1 VLGMGDRGAGA
12 ATSDAAATG
21 GAGKG
26 DGGGT
31 PPEAGTRGLLR
42 FFYGLL
48 VLSVVLIALASVY
61 NAGSIGQMRRS
72 IGDVTATLDLQS
84 EISEFLAEN
93 QNVETFALRY
103 LLSGR
108 EDFLKRYVE
117 ATFSLDDRLQRLQQ
131 ALEGHPQQ
139 AALFAELRA
148 GVDARNSRFRD
159 LIAQYQQQGLAL
171 AIERVRSGDGAAQL
185 ASIRQAAARIAA
197 LESRQLAQRQQELEA
212 AIVQSS
218 TTVLLVNG
226 LALIAG
232 LIAFIAI
239 RRSGSAM
246 ESGRLAELQARE
258 IERANRE
265 RSAFLANISH
275 EIRTPMNAVF
285 GFSQL
290 LARTRI
296 EPHAQEYI
304 KAIQTSGQALLAL
317 INDILDLSKIEAGRL
332 SLNPAPTDLRELVDS
347 TLGVFAEAASR
358 KQIGLRAQVAPAV
371 PQTVVVDAHRLRQ
384 VLLNLLSNAV
394 KFTDQGEVQLR
405 VRSGALDAERRCTLE
420 IEVHDSGIGI
430 PEDKQAQLFEPFY
443 RAVDD
448 DERSGSGLG
457 LAIVARLLGLMNGR
471 ISVRS
476 DAGRGS
482 VFHVQLD
489 GVPATTVSASRF
501 VDREPEFEFADLA
514 PASVLIVDDV
524 AWNRELLGAFLGEAG
539 HRLSYAGNGR
549 DALELVRRDAPDVVL
564 MDLRMPIMDGREATR
579 LLREELGERAPKV
592 IAVTASSMN
601 RDQAVL
607 SSEFDGFIRKPVT
620 RESLYHALLEL
631 LGRREPEAPAGE
643 GDGEIEAATALAGGR
658 REEALAA
665 LSTVIGH
672 ELPGILAALRSR
684 EVGALA
690 SRLIELGDA
699 GGLDGVHALGVRLR
713 RAVERFDTVSM
724 ESLLRQLPEHVAAAR
739 DGDG

>member
-1 VLGMGDRGAGA
+1 MGDSGAGV
-12 ATSDAAATG
+12 ATSEAAAG
-21 GAGKG
+21 GPGKANGG
-26 DGGGT
+26 DGKHPDTG
-31 PPEAGTRGLLR
+31 ARGLLR

-72 IGDVTATLDLQS
+72 IGDVTATLDLQA
-84 EISEFLAEN
+84 EVSEFLAEN

-117 ATFSLDDRLQRLQQ
+117 ATFSLDDRLQRLQTSLDMHPEQ
-131 ALEGHPQQ
+131 IALHAQ
-139 AALFAELRA
+139 LRA
-148 GVDARNSRFRD
+148 AVEARNNRFRD
-159 LIAQYQQQGLAL
+159 TIASYQQVGLGA
-171 AIERVRSGDGAAQL
+171 AIERVRGGDGAAQL
-185 ASIRQAAARIAA
+185 MAIRQTAARIAA
-197 LESRQLAQRQQELEA
+197 LESRQLAQRQLELEA

-239 RRSGSAM
+239 RRSGSAL

-332 SLNPAPTDLRELVDS
+332 SLNPTPTDLRELVDS

-358 KQIGLRAQVAPAV
+358 KQIGLRATVAPAV

-405 VRSGALDAERRCTLE
+405 VRSGPLDAERRCTLE

-471 ISVRS
+471 ISVHS

-482 VFHVQLD
+482 VFTVQLD
-489 GVPATTVSASRF
+489 EVPATTVAASRF
-501 VDREPEFEFADLA
+501 VDREPDVDFADLV
-514 PASVLIVDDV
+514 PATVLIVDDV

-539 HRLSYAGNGR
+539 HQLRYAGNGR
-549 DALELVRRDAPDVVL
+549 EALEAARREVPDVVL
-564 MDLRMPIMDGREATR
+564 MDLRMPVMDGREATR
-579 LLREELGERAPKV
+579 QLREQLGERAPKV

-601 RDQAVL
+601 RDQAIL

-620 RESLYHALLEL
+620 RESLYQALLEL
-631 LGRREPEAPAGE
+631 LGRREIEPPSVDSESD
-643 GDGEIEAATALAGGR
+643 DGTAATLAGDR
-658 REEALAA
+658 RDEALAA
-665 LSTVIGH
+665 LSAIIAH
-672 ELPGILAALRSR
+672 ELPGVLAALRSR

-690 SRLIELGDA
+690 ARLIELGDA
-699 GGLDGVHALGVRLR
+699 GGLDGVHGLGVRLR
-713 RAVERFDTVSM
+713 RAVDRFDTVSM

-739 DGDG
+739 DGAE